1 MNWLGVHF
9 SGVGRQRRQ
18 REDSLARVKAAC
30 MGKLEQASAEQAL
43 AAESVKESVQE
54 QTSQTRALRRVVKG
68 VVELLHR
75 REEKLNLRRD
85 PS

>member
-1 MNWLGVHF
+1 MNWFGIHL

-30 MGKLEQASAEQAL
+30 MGKLEQATAAQAH

-54 QTSQTRALRRVVKG
+54 QSTQTRALRRVVKG
-68 VVELLHR
+68 VIELMHR
-75 REEKLNLRRD
+75 REEKTNLRRD
-85 PS
+85 LA

>member
-1 MNWLGVHF
+1 MSWFGVHF

-30 MGKLEQASAEQAL
+30 MGKLEQATADQAL

-68 VVELLHR
+68 VVELLRR
-75 REEKLNLRRD
+75 REEKMKIRRG
-85 PS
+85 PA